1 MIKDTELAGIV
12 TDKLQHKD
20 GIWYSESSGSWSLI
34 AEQDTTRKLLKDLSK
49 YSCQEAIRRNCPQF
63 EDLTFSLKRAAGV
76 AIMDFQES
84 DIVVDVGCNW
94 GALTAPIARTGC
106 KVIGVDQTTDSL
118 LFLRK
123 RLDEEGLRK
132 VDLVCANVREI
143 SFEESSVDKFIVNGV
158 LEWIPETMNVA
169 FKKDSLKKSRKEN
182 IIRRIF
188 RYYKE
193 NRSPIEIQ
201 RKFLGKLY
209 KALKSDGV
217 LYLAIENRL
226 DIQFFLGGRDPHTGL
241 RFVNILPR
249 IIQIPYSFFM
259 SGRPFQTWIYSEN
272 EIRRLL
278 YSSGFSD
285 VELMY
290 AFPDYHFPDLVLS
303 AESMKRFRPVRFIK
317 SRRKHIKII
326 WWFLETV
333 FYKLLKAKRLSPA
346 FIVIARK

>member
-1 MIKDTELAGIV
+1 MEASEIIHNDLVLEE
-12 TDKLQHKD
+12 
-20 GIWYSESSGSWSLI
+20 GIWCAQISGNWSLV
-34 AEQDTTRKLLKDLSK
+34 EQRIEQKILADLSE
-49 YSCQEAIRRNCPQF
+49 CGCREAIHKNCPQF

-76 AIMDFQES
+76 GILEFQES

-94 GALTAPIARTGC
+94 GALSVPIARTNC
-106 KVIGVDQTTDSL
+106 KVIGIDQTKESL

-123 RLDEEGLRK
+123 RLEEEGLTN
-132 VDLVCANVREI
+132 VGLVCI
-143 SFEESSVDKFIVNGV
+143 DIQDLSFRKASVDKFIVNGV
-158 LEWIPETMNVA
+158 LEWIPEAINVA
-169 FKKDSLKKSRKEN
+169 FEKDRLQKSKKKN
-182 IIRRIF
+182 IVREIF

-193 NRSPIEIQ
+193 NQSPIEIQ
-201 RKFLGKLY
+201 RKFLGKLN
-209 KALKSDGV
+209 KALKRDGV
-217 LYLAIENRL
+217 LYLAIENRF

-290 AFPDYHFPDLVLS
+290 AFPNYHFPDLVLS
-303 AESMKRFRPVRFIK
+303 AESMKKFRPVRFIK